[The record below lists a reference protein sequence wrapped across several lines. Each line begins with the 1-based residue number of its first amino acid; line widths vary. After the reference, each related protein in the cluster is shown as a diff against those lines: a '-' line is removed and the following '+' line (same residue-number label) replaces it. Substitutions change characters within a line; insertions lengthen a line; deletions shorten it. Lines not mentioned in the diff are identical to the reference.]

1 MNADDSEQPVQ
12 LAVML
17 TKDER
22 KKLRRQNRTEAQK
35 ELQEKIRL
43 GLMAPPE
50 PKGLSGFGQL
60 YKKIV

>member
-1 MNADDSEQPVQ
+1 
-12 LAVML
+12 ML

-50 PKGLSGFGQL
+50 PKGFSDFGQL
-60 YKKIV
+60 CHLCTWRCA